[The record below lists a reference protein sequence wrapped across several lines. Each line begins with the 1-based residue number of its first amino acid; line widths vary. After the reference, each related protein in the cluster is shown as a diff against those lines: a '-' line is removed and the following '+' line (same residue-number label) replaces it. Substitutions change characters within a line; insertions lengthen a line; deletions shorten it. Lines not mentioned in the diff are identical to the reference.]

1 MVELYFLFY
10 RIPRM
15 MSRLARER
23 HRSAWKW
30 SLLAMAAW
38 VGAEIVVAFGV
49 GIGYGILSLMF
60 GWPEEIPTGLR
71 FIAYIISLLAA
82 IGAVTL
88 VQRILTSKSSA
99 DHWSTPPAPPSF
111 DRAA

>member
-23 HRSAWKW
+23 HLSAWKW
-30 SLLAMAAW
+30 SLLGMAAW
-38 VGAEIVVAFGV
+38 IGGEFFVLFVMALIFGF
-49 GIGYGILSLMF
+49 LRLMF
-60 GWPEEIPTGLR
+60 GWGDELGTGFR
-71 FIAYIISLLAA
+71 FIAYLLSLLGA
-82 IGAVTL
+82 ITAVTL
-88 VQRILTSKSSA
+88 VQRILTAKTTP
-99 DHWSTPPAPPSF
+99 WSNVPPPPSF